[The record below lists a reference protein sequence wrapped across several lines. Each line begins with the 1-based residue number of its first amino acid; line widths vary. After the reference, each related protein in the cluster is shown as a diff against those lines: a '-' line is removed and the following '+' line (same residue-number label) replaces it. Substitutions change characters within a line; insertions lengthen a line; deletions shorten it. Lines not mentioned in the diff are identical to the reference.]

1 MPRFTAETAIA
12 ALEIEQLVIDWG
24 YDLDLNGGMNVAPLC
39 TDDCHYLVGGTLHQ
53 GHGPITAFYTARN
66 ERVATQQKDGVRT
79 QRHTIT
85 NMRIQFPAADH
96 GSAQLLHREH
106 RRRTKL
112 DVWNPAVVVAV
123 LG

>member
-12 ALEIEQLVIDWG
+12 ALEIEQLVIEWG

-85 NMRIQFPAADH
+85 NMRIQFLPPTMAAR
-96 GSAQLLHREH
+96 SSCWSIIRVRA
-106 RRRTKL
+106 RRRS
-112 DVWNPAVVVAV
+112 
-123 LG
+123 